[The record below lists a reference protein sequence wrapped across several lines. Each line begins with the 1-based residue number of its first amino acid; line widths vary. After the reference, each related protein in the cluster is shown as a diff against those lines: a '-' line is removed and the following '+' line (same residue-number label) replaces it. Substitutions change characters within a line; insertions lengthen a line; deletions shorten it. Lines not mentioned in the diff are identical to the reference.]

1 MGERNIYLMDKPID
15 DITKDEFDH
24 KSIVDEIVNNIQGNN
39 PPYNIALIGKWGTG
53 KSSVLDCVKKELDIE
68 ENNKYLF
75 TMINAWK
82 YEKQEIRKSFILEI
96 LNKITNEDEKN
107 KSGIQEIINALNNIF
122 MISTKEVVENRKW
135 YVKLLDIAKQA
146 FFCILPLIL
155 MFLFAYLIIDITLN
169 IVGKTIDDYNS
180 IRLEQFGAF
189 IMAIIMQIG
198 VIIERNI
205 FGKKPVNIYL
215 EENEKDTD
223 FYEKQLE
230 KAIKL
235 YKSEHEDFK
244 SIICVV
250 EDIDR
255 LNADKMVEAISALK
269 SFVGVKDLIFIVP
282 YDTNILCKVL
292 EECKVNR
299 LSNNYEILEGELILN
314 KLFQFK
320 IYMPELIQE
329 DMYEYAKNLIEK
341 ENNKIYDLFPNKKI
355 IIDEVLPILMYE
367 GVNTPREAKQLINSF
382 ITKYNIA
389 ISRKVIEYDNMNS
402 DEIKVLALLTVLEND
417 FNEFYSKIVS
427 YPTIIQDFI
436 KIDASNKIDGE
447 TKEIF
452 DILTKMYNGKR
463 MKSLLTFL
471 KYTTTIK
478 IEDVERFI
486 YLNDSKIDKVSGGK
500 IVKEFREALRNYN
513 YRIANECVRKI
524 EDISDLVYREMSYNN
539 GNILRRKNIILTLIK
554 VFDQIVNDI
563 DKSSIRDMIDNNIKI
578 IDKSEYSNFSIDELL
593 KIINDNKLNRCNN
606 VISIFKQKLESW
618 IPTYFYYDDEN
629 NGLIDEKEILEKE
642 LRALI
647 NSYFDLDE
655 KCQEKIRY
663 LFNKIG
669 NYSLTQNDA
678 EESYKVYSFL
688 DFYKFIKPIL
698 NSNNYSIF
706 GEDFL
711 NKTILYVKEERIKLE
726 ELTEIKEI
734 YINKNRFDNFANTLL
749 KNFNTENVEK
759 ILNCLSILKNNLKD
773 ISANTKKMIFNLL
786 EENLEELTELD
797 DIDVLDDVLA
807 SIIIEILKEDENN
820 DVDQLLKKL
829 NEKIYINE
837 TVKIIAKNNLLEK
850 IQNTIEDINEEL
862 VGNSPQYYEMFEKIH
877 SKYTKEAKE
886 NLFNKLYNEIPNYKD
901 NIDIV
906 EKVFKILNNRNNK
919 ELCNNFIIKIINYL
933 ESKFSSF
940 TDKNVRNKL
949 LKFVIDNT
957 NFIEQS
963 QKEKLFKF
971 VNERVFTIN
980 SKLAV
985 ECSYNDNFDS
995 IDNEKWN
1002 EVINKYIVSDKL
1014 TVIDY
1019 INIVEKHIGVLI
1031 EDFELKNN
1039 YIEEIINNF
1048 QPEEKILNILQKLK
1062 ITEDEMIF
1070 GLYKVFLEYKENQN
1084 VINCLKNIFENR
1096 EDLQMLIEK
1105 IIKEDIDIKLLTDI
1119 NNLNIKVDIDGT
1131 IRKIIDKYKSNN
1143 EIYSQKSKIN
1153 LLKII
1158 ADRSKENKIFKNDFI
1173 LVVIEVLNNLDIDE
1187 IEDVVKI
1194 LIDNKKIF
1202 DKDSKKIFINKL
1214 EVTIEKMNENDKN
1227 EVKKQLEDF

>member
-1 MGERNIYLMDKPID
+1 M
-15 DITKDEFDH
+15 
-24 KSIVDEIVNNIQGNN
+24 
-39 PPYNIALIGKWGTG
+39 
-53 KSSVLDCVKKELDIE
+53 
-68 ENNKYLF
+68 
-75 TMINAWK
+75 
-82 YEKQEIRKSFILEI
+82 
-96 LNKITNEDEKN
+96 
-107 KSGIQEIINALNNIF
+107 
-122 MISTKEVVENRKW
+122 
-135 YVKLLDIAKQA
+135 
-146 FFCILPLIL
+146 
-155 MFLFAYLIIDITLN
+155 
-169 IVGKTIDDYNS
+169 
-180 IRLEQFGAF
+180 
-189 IMAIIMQIG
+189 
-198 VIIERNI
+198 
-205 FGKKPVNIYL
+205 
-215 EENEKDTD
+215 
-223 FYEKQLE
+223 
-230 KAIKL
+230 
-235 YKSEHEDFK
+235 
-244 SIICVV
+244 
-250 EDIDR
+250 
-255 LNADKMVEAISALK
+255 
-269 SFVGVKDLIFIVP
+269 
-282 YDTNILCKVL
+282 
-292 EECKVNR
+292 
-299 LSNNYEILEGELILN
+299 
-314 KLFQFK
+314 
-320 IYMPELIQE
+320 
-329 DMYEYAKNLIEK
+329 
-341 ENNKIYDLFPNKKI
+341 
-355 IIDEVLPILMYE
+355 
-367 GVNTPREAKQLINSF
+367 
-382 ITKYNIA
+382 
-389 ISRKVIEYDNMNS
+389 
-402 DEIKVLALLTVLEND
+402 
-417 FNEFYSKIVS
+417 
-427 YPTIIQDFI
+427 
-436 KIDASNKIDGE
+436 
-447 TKEIF
+447 
-452 DILTKMYNGKR
+452 
-463 MKSLLTFL
+463 
-471 KYTTTIK
+471 
-478 IEDVERFI
+478 
-486 YLNDSKIDKVSGGK
+486 
-500 IVKEFREALRNYN
+500 
-513 YRIANECVRKI
+513 
-524 EDISDLVYREMSYNN
+524 
-539 GNILRRKNIILTLIK
+539 
-554 VFDQIVNDI
+554 
-563 DKSSIRDMIDNNIKI
+563 
-578 IDKSEYSNFSIDELL
+578 
-593 KIINDNKLNRCNN
+593 
-606 VISIFKQKLESW
+606 
-618 IPTYFYYDDEN
+618 
-629 NGLIDEKEILEKE
+629 
-642 LRALI
+642 
-647 NSYFDLDE
+647 
-655 KCQEKIRY
+655 
-663 LFNKIG
+663 
-669 NYSLTQNDA
+669 
-678 EESYKVYSFL
+678 
-688 DFYKFIKPIL
+688 
-698 NSNNYSIF
+698 
-706 GEDFL
+706 
-711 NKTILYVKEERIKLE
+711 
-726 ELTEIKEI
+726 
-734 YINKNRFDNFANTLL
+734 
-749 KNFNTENVEK
+749 
-759 ILNCLSILKNNLKD
+759 
-773 ISANTKKMIFNLL
+773 
-786 EENLEELTELD
+786 
-797 DIDVLDDVLA
+797 
-807 SIIIEILKEDENN
+807 
-820 DVDQLLKKL
+820 
-829 NEKIYINE
+829 
-837 TVKIIAKNNLLEK
+837 KIIAKNNLLEK

-1031 EDFELKNN
+1031 EDLELKNN